1 MAGSPKITILSE
13 QHRGK
18 TFELTK
24 DLYTVGRISE
34 RDICI
39 ADPTISTYHGSFV
52 KSGNTY
58 ILKDNNSTN
67 GSRVNNEP
75 IAEKLLKNSDI
86 IQLGDV
92 EMLYDCDEDNGN
104 SGGKTSNITGINL
117 VVTPTSSSSVKKL
130 DSISPYGEKNKNE
143 SKKSQKIMFVFIG
156 ILILIV
162 LVLLGFLVAY
172 MFKPK

>member
-24 DLYTVGRISE
+24 DLYTVGRIEE

-39 ADPTISTYHGSFV
+39 PDPTISTYHGSFV

-75 IAEKLLKNSDI
+75 IVEQELKKPHLPVSGAGSLGLLETELYKRIDVIERVGGELKKRWQHCLADVTVRLMQHTEKETTTDDTEKK
-86 IQLGDV
+86 
-92 EMLYDCDEDNGN
+92 DEH
-104 SGGKTSNITGINL
+104 
-117 VVTPTSSSSVKKL
+117 KL
-130 DSISPYGEKNKNE
+130 HE
-143 SKKSQKIMFVFIG
+143 
-156 ILILIV
+156 
-162 LVLLGFLVAY
+162 
-172 MFKPK
+172 

>member
-1 MAGSPKITILSE
+1 MAGAPKITILSE

-24 DLYTVGRISE
+24 DVYTVGRIEE

-39 ADPTISTYHGSFV
+39 VDPTISTYHGSFT

-75 IAEKLLKNSDI
+75 IVEKLLKNSDI

-92 EMLYDCDEDNGN
+92 EMLYDCDEDKS
-104 SGGKTSNITGINL
+104 SGGDKTSNITGISL
-117 VVTPTSSSSVKKL
+117 AVSPTSSSSVKKL
-130 DSISPYGEKNKNE
+130 DSISPYGEKNKDT
-143 SKKSQKIMFVFIG
+143 SKKSQKIMFAFLG
-156 ILILIV
+156 V
-162 LVLLGFLVAY
+162 LVLIVVALLSYLGY
-172 MFKPK
+172 KMFG

>member
-24 DLYTVGRISE
+24 DLYTVGRIEE

-39 ADPTISTYHGSFV
+39 PDPTISTYHGSFV
-52 KSGNTY
+52 KSGSTY

-75 IAEKLLKNSDI
+75 IVEQELKNSDI

-92 EMLYDCDEDNGN
+92 EMLYECEDKGDV
-104 SGGKTSNITGINL
+104 GKTSNITGISL
-117 VVTPTSSSSVKKL
+117 TVSPTSSSSIKKI
-130 DSISPYGEKNKNE
+130 DPISPYGEKNKKDN
-143 SKKSQKIMFVFIG
+143 KKSQKV
-156 ILILIV
+156 ILIV
-162 LVLLGFLVAY
+162 LGSLGLIVVGLVAWLFWA
-172 MFKPK
+172 MSTPKS

>member
-1 MAGSPKITILSE
+1 MAASPKIMILSE

-24 DLYTVGRISE
+24 DLYTVGRIEE

-39 ADPTISTYHGSFV
+39 PDPTISTYHGSFV
-52 KSGNTY
+52 KNGNTY

-75 IAEKLLKNSDI
+75 ILEQELKNSDI

-92 EMLYDCDEDNGN
+92 EMLYECEDKGDV
-104 SGGKTSNITGINL
+104 GKTSNITGISL
-117 VVTPTSSSSVKKL
+117 TVSPTSSSSIKKI
-130 DSISPYGEKNKNE
+130 DPISPYGEKNKNNN
-143 SKKSQKIMFVFIG
+143 KKSQKV
-156 ILILIV
+156 ILIV
-162 LVLLGFLVAY
+162 LGFLGLIVLGLLGLLLSI
-172 MFKPK
+172 MFK

>member
-24 DLYTVGRISE
+24 DMYTIGRIEE

-39 ADPTISTYHGSFV
+39 PDPTISTYHGSFV

-67 GSRVNNEP
+67 GSRINNEP
-75 IAEKLLKNSDI
+75 IVEKELKNSDI

-92 EMLYDCDEDNGN
+92 EMLYDCDDKASLGD
-104 SGGKTSNITGINL
+104 KTSNITGISL
-117 VVTPTSSSSVKKL
+117 TVSPSSSSSVKKL
-130 DSISPYGEKNKNE
+130 DSISPYGNRNRTENRKT
-143 SKKSQKIMFVFIG
+143 QKI
-156 ILILIV
+156 ILGMLGFLGLIV
-162 LVLLGFLVAY
+162 LILLCYLGY
-172 MFKPK
+172 TMFGSGN